1 MKGFLVSVLLILV
14 SLLRYHACNI
24 LRKQRCYSSAWQTSA
39 EPSKTSNP
47 LTFGF
52 PKLKFAAEVCTLGLS
67 PKNPGWC
74 CWVWAAVKLLLLCSI
89 ASAPHPSCL
98 SCGLVSHT
106 RDPESGL
113 LNLPLTLAGLPAQRE
128 SLHRRQ
134 SLASFCLNIGQRT
147 SDDITGLSMGLLRS
161 LGRPGLLRGWR
172 WHCSAQHS
180 PCTCVLLV
188 MSSAGSGRTTEKK
201 KKREIIEQIEC
212 VRKTTSVHCME
223 EKHWPGTRI
232 WHRKMGKDTL

>member
-14 SLLRYHACNI
+14 SLLRYRACNI
-24 LRKQRCYSSAWQTSA
+24 LRKQHCYSSAWQTSA

-67 PKNPGWC
+67 PENPGWC
-74 CWVWAAVKLLLLCSI
+74 CWVWAAVKLLLLCST
-89 ASAPHPSCL
+89 ALLPTLPVWAVVWSA
-98 SCGLVSHT
+98 T
-106 RDPESGL
+106 QEI
-113 LNLPLTLAGLPAQRE
+113 LNQGSWTSLWPCAGLPAHRE

-180 PCTCVLLV
+180 PCTCVLL
-188 MSSAGSGRTTEKK
+188 
-201 KKREIIEQIEC
+201 IICRQ
-212 VRKTTSVHCME
+212 
-223 EKHWPGTRI
+223 WQNY
-232 WHRKMGKDTL
+232 